1 MGGVPRGSRY
11 ICSRGW
17 PCQSSMEGEALGP
30 LKAQCPN
37 VRKCQDQEPGVGG
50 LMIRGR
56 EEVIEAF
63 LRENQERG

>member
-1 MGGVPRGSRY
+1 
-11 ICSRGW
+11 
-17 PCQSSMEGEALGP
+17 MEGKALGP